1 MNRFVTV
8 HSRNA
13 HKLRIYDPI
22 QWIVQA
28 FAPRRRRLFMRKGCY
43 YEQLKAVNNNTDFQ
57 TRSEPASKADR
68 SSMTAV
74 ENGKLI

>member
-1 MNRFVTV
+1 MFHSGFFVTI

-28 FAPRRRRLFMRKGCY
+28 FAPRRRRLFMRKCHY
-43 YEQLKAVNNNTDFQ
+43 YEQPEAVNNNIF
-57 TRSEPASKADR
+57 SPLPAAESLTLAG
-68 SSMTAV
+68 V
-74 ENGKLI
+74 L